1 MKKILLLLICVSTLL
16 CGCNSKKETDDFE
29 HYDLIGKDLNQY
41 FYTDSNGKIYE
52 YVLADV
58 TKYPSE
64 SAITGLFYKVGPD
77 DYILL
82 NTFESA
88 GTFVYKSTARYQF
101 YKNKLYGVGK
111 GHGPFEV
118 ELNGRDSKFKE
129 ITYILDNHSIFPES
143 IISKIDDDFIYLSGL
158 MFDGEH
164 DIRTSFKCSL
174 INYQCQ
180 IVQSQ

>member
-1 MKKILLLLICVSTLL
+1 MKKIFLLLICVSTLL
-16 CGCNSKKETDDFE
+16 CGCNSKKETDNFE

-41 FYTDSNGKIYE
+41 FYIDSNGKKEE

-88 GTFVYKSTARYQF
+88 GTFVYKSDQYRF

-111 GHGPFEV
+111 GHDSFEV

-129 ITYILDNHSIFPES
+129 ITYTVDNQAIFPEH
-143 IISKIDDDFIYLSGL
+143 IEYNIEDDFIYFSGII
-158 MFDGEH
+158 FDGEH
-164 DIRTSFKCSL
+164 NVRKSFKCSL

-180 IVQSQ
+180 IYQQE